1 MVSLGAKQ
9 KLAKPSAAASK
20 FGATKKINSEFKTK
34 WGLKYS
40 SPDGV
45 GAAQQ
50 AKSVQLKR
58 LNQRAYEEIVDLT
71 PSRAKKTLPESCC
84 GASEKAKTK
93 LQVLDVFKENDTG

>member
-1 MVSLGAKQ
+1 MSHMVSLGAKQ
-9 KLAKPSAAASK
+9 KLAKPAATASK

-71 PSRAKKTLPESCC
+71 PSRAKKLFQNLAVVP
-84 GASEKAKTK
+84 AKSK
-93 LQVLDVFKENDTG
+93 N